1 MGFSFTV
8 GSLVGGGG
16 ETGRRQYGSR
26 AVKSGQTAEV
36 GSNLGIGVNAQ
47 GKMVDRAWEMQDRW
61 AYRVMSPLT
70 VTLIAWLLWLPF
82 SC

>member
-1 MGFSFTV
+1 MENYLGVPASWVGRVEGTTQGRQGENITTNSFTV

-36 GSNLGIGVNAQ
+36 GSNLGIEVNAQ
-47 GKMVDRAWEMQDRW
+47 GKTVD
-61 AYRVMSPLT
+61 
-70 VTLIAWLLWLPF
+70 
-82 SC
+82 